1 MDGSRFDTS
10 YLLNF
15 ASAFASV
22 FASASWDLW
31 TMVCLD
37 CGLWVGPPVVYGWFL
52 FHPQWHS
59 STLVDKTSTFEGS
72 NYYCLC
78 AVCAGDVLRD
88 SSLLPG
94 PVQRDAKYN
103 VLSLI
108 KGNKLVKKVDAHRS

>member
-1 MDGSRFDTS
+1 MDGSRVDTA

-22 FASASWDLW
+22 FASASWDFW

-108 KGNKLVKKVDAHRS
+108 KGNRLVKKVDAHRS